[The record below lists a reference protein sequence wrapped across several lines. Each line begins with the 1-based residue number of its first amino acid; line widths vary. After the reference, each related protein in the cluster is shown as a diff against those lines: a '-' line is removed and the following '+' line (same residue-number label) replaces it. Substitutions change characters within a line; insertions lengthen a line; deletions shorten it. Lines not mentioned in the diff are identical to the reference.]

1 MTAPTTGW
9 GASKWGGDPWGGSPL
24 GGFIFQGAV
33 AIAENVVRCYF
44 SEQPYF
50 SALLDPLDASLLTH
64 YAVEADASTKGID
77 ATPPRSSTRPSPRAT
92 SPTRRRP
99 PRSPGPRRSRQRR
112 SPTGPTWSMTLV
124 TTRSTRGSWRT
135 RSGSSGAG

>member
-77 ATPPRSSTRPSPRAT
+77 DTPARPVAVLYAQVGGNTNSIDPILDPPLTAGPPPYSVTVSGLADAATLT
-92 SPTRRRP
+92 
-99 PRSPGPRRSRQRR
+99 
-112 SPTGPTWSMTLV
+112 V
-124 TTRSTRGSWRT
+124 
-135 RSGSSGAG
+135 